1 MNVQKYQTI
10 LAVLETGS
18 ISKAA
23 EQLNYTQSAVSQA
36 VQSLERE
43 WGFRIIQRTRGR
55 MELTPPAQ
63 MLLPYLQEI
72 CRAQRSV
79 ENIVSRIGGVETGL
93 IRIASIVSLSCY
105 WLPPV
110 LKEFCRRYPHIQF
123 TLQQGGYSELQQ
135 LLQQGAADLAI
146 GMFPAMENCE
156 EIYLGQD
163 RTMAVLPPNHPLV
176 QLERIPLE
184 RLAQEPFILLEEG
197 GVNLAEALFH
207 SHNIKPNI
215 FLRIHDNDTAMSLVE
230 SGMGVSILSSLM
242 LHRSPFQIVV
252 REIEHPIYR
261 NLSAICR
268 KDRCPAPAVECFWE
282 FLKRAKKLN

>member
-1 MNVQKYQTI
+1 MNVQKYQAI
-10 LAVLETGS
+10 LAVLEAGS

-23 EQLNYTQSAVSQA
+23 ERLNYTQSAVSQA
-36 VQSLERE
+36 IQSVERE
-43 WGFRIIQRTRGR
+43 WGFQVIERSRGK
-55 MELTPPAQ
+55 MVLTATAQ

-72 CRAQRSV
+72 CSAQRSV
-79 ENIVSRIGGVETGL
+79 EDIVSRIGGVETGL

-146 GMFPAMENCE
+146 GMFSAAENCE
-156 EIYLGQD
+156 EISLGQD
-163 RTMAVLPPNHPLV
+163 RTMAVLPPGHPLA

-184 RLAQEPFILLEEG
+184 RLAKEPFILLEEG
-197 GVNLAEALFH
+197 GSNLAEILFR
-207 SHNIKPNI
+207 SHHIKPNI
-215 FLRIHDNDTAMSLVE
+215 RLRIHDNDTVMSLVE

-242 LHRSPFQIVV
+242 LHRSPFQIAV
-252 REIEHPIYR
+252 REIETTIYR

-268 KDRCPAPAVECFWE
+268 KDRCAAPAVECFWE